1 MERTTT
7 RSLGPTDSTR
17 VKRALV
23 VEGGG
28 MRSAYVA
35 GALLALHEVGPRQ
48 FDVIIG
54 TSAGACCAANFIAGR
69 PEFNQF
75 VLEEHLASDRFIQY
89 KNIPTKKNVVD
100 VDFLMDECFAT
111 LPRLQEELAKG
122 KVKFLITSTNCE
134 TGKTIFYDA
143 AKQDVREALRASC
156 AMPYFYRRKLYHQG
170 DRVMDGGLT
179 SSIPIQRA
187 IDEGCTEIYV
197 VCSRPVGYRKKP
209 NPWGWINHVF
219 FPRYPQMAKVI
230 WERYRFYN
238 RDLDLVE
245 NPPPGIR
252 VIAIRPQHKLPVSRV
267 TRDKIRVRQGIQQG
281 FYDAYQV
288 LTGRHFVAPE
298 KIKASLESLPG

>member
-1 MERTTT
+1 MDRIVA
-7 RSLGPTDSTR
+7 RGFGPTDEPP
-17 VKRALV
+17 VKRGLV

-35 GALLALHEVGPRQ
+35 GALLALHEVGPRD

-75 VLEEHLASDRFIQY
+75 VLEERLTSTRFIQY
-89 KNIPTKKNVVD
+89 MNIPTTKNVVD

-111 LPRLQEELAKG
+111 LPQLREELSKN

-134 TGKTIFYDA
+134 TGETIFWDA

-156 AMPYFYRRKLYHQG
+156 AMPYFYRRKLYYQG
-170 DRVMDGGLT
+170 NRVMDGGLT
-179 SSIPIQRA
+179 SSIPMQRA

-219 FPRYPQMAKVI
+219 FPTYPRMAKVI
-230 WERYRFYN
+230 WERHRLYN
-238 RDLDLVE
+238 ADLDMVE
-245 NPPPGIR
+245 HPPAGIK
-252 VIAIRPQHKLPVSRV
+252 VIAIRPQQKLPVSRV
-267 TRDKIRVRQGIQQG
+267 TRDKIRVRQAIQQG
-281 FYDAYQV
+281 FFDAYQV
-288 LTGRHFVAPE
+288 LSGHSFVRPE
-298 KIKASLESLPG
+298 GLANISPVPL